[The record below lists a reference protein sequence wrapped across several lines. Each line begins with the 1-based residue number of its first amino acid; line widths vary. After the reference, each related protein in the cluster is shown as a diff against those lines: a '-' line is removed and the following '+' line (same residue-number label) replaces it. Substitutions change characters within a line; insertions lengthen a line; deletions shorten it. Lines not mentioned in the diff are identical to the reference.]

1 MSPVVE
7 NDERRIQKGRKK
19 RPQKR
24 SEEAKNSDVAKTIE
38 LDRTIEQI
46 PDAARTDEC
55 FARVADEPAK
65 NHRRRNVTL
74 QFCHQM
80 RRGANKS
87 AASKIELGGQRTETG
102 CGRSVSA
109 NPIFAPR

>member
-24 SEEAKNSDVAKTIE
+24 SEEAKNSDVAKAIE
-38 LDRTIEQI
+38 PDRTIDQI
-46 PDAARTDEC
+46 PDTARADEC

-65 NHRRRNVTL
+65 NHRGRNVSL
-74 QFCHQM
+74 QFRPKM
-80 RRGANKS
+80 RRKCGQQYHPPY
-87 AASKIELGGQRTETG
+87 EDGGEKKRDQQ
-102 CGRSVSA
+102 
-109 NPIFAPR
+109 N